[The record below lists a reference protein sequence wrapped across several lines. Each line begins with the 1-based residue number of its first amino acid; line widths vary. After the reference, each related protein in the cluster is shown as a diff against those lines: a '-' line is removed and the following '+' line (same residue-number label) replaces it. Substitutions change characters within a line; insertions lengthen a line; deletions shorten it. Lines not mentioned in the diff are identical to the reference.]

1 MTAPVRARLTYANVM
16 STLAVFIALGGT
28 SMAAMHL
35 QRNSVTSAAIAKGA
49 VTGTKIH
56 NHAITAAK
64 VKPGSLLASNF
75 KAGQLLAGATG
86 PQGPKGDPGPATGPA
101 GGALTGS
108 YPNPQIADGAVG
120 TSKLASGAVT
130 AAKLGLPL
138 ALSGSANTPFLT
150 FSGSH
155 AGTIGDYTAS
165 ASMLGVTNTNTSAVG
180 PSIYGETN
188 SIFGNAL
195 TAGIAG
201 NATGTGGYGVYALHS
216 SSSGYGVALA
226 AVSNG
231 PGTAASFTS
240 SGQAGS
246 KAATFSGDVS
256 INGTLTKTAGSFRI
270 DDPIDPA
277 HEYLSHSFVESPDM
291 LDVYE
296 GVITTGANGR
306 ATVRMPRWFQALN
319 GHYRYQLTVIG
330 SRFAQAIV
338 STPMSHNRFSIRTS
352 HPRVRVSWQVT
363 GVREDPYA
371 RAHRIPT
378 EQRKVG
384 RDDGR
389 YLQPRLYGQP
399 ASKAIGAGG

>member
-1 MTAPVRARLTYANVM
+1 MTAPVRARLSYANVM

-28 SMAAMHL
+28 SMAAVHL
-35 QRNSVTSAAIAKGA
+35 PRNSVSAAIAKGA
-49 VTGTKIH
+49 VTGPKIH
-56 NHAITAAK
+56 NGAITAAK
-64 VKPGSLLASNF
+64 VKRGSLLASSF
-75 KAGQLLAGATG
+75 KAGQLPAGPAG

-101 GGALTGS
+101 GGALTGT
-108 YPNPQIADGAVG
+108 YPNPQIADAAVG
-120 TSKLASGAVT
+120 TSKLANGAVT
-130 AAKLGLPL
+130 AAELGLPL
-138 ALSGSANTPFLT
+138 ALSGSANTPFLA
-150 FSGSH
+150 FSGNH
-155 AGTIGDYTAS
+155 TGTVGDYS
-165 ASMLGVTNTNTSAVG
+165 AAGSMLGVTNTYTSAVG

-188 SIFGNAL
+188 SIFGNVM

-201 NATGTGGYGVYALHS
+201 NATGSGGYGVYALHS
-216 SSSGYGVALA
+216 SSSGFGIALE

-231 PGTAASFTS
+231 PGTAADFTS

-246 KAATFSGDVS
+246 KAANFNGNVS
-256 INGTLTKTAGSFRI
+256 INGTLTKTAGSFKI

-277 HEYLSHSFVESPDM
+277 HKYLSHSFVESPDM

-296 GVITTGANGR
+296 GATTTGADGH

-319 GHYRYQLTVIG
+319 GHHRYQLTVVDT
-330 SRFAQAIV
+330 RFAQAIV
-338 STPMSHNRFSIRTS
+338 SAPMSHDRFSIRTS
-352 HPRVRVSWQVT
+352 RPHVRISWQVT

-389 YLQPRLYGQP
+389 YLQPQVYGQP
-399 ASKAIGAGG
+399 PSKAIDTGR